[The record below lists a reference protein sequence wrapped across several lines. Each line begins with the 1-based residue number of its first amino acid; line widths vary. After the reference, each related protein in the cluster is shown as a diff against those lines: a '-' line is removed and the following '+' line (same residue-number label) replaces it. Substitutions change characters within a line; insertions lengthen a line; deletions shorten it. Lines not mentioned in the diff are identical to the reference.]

1 MNKLRYVF
9 IAVGVALLIGAI
21 GLTVYNMWDDA
32 RAQKS
37 AENVLAELEKKI
49 PDSVDGTP
57 DYKLNPDMEMP
68 TEKIDGE
75 EYIGTLS
82 IPTLGL
88 ELPVMSEW
96 NYDRLMIAPCR
107 YTGSVYKNNM
117 IIAAHNYTHH
127 FGRLKKPSIGDPIK
141 FKDVDGNIFEYS
153 VTALEILQPTAV
165 DEMEKDNQG
174 LTLFTCTIGGRTRVT
189 VRCEA
194 VNQK

>member
-82 IPTLGL
+82 IPTLEL

-127 FGRLKKPSIGDPIK
+127 FGRLKKLSIGDPIK

-165 DEMEKDNQG
+165 EEMEKDNQG

>member
-1 MNKLRYVF
+1 MNKLRYGF

-82 IPTLGL
+82 IPTLEL

-127 FGRLKKPSIGDPIK
+127 FGRLKKLSIGDPIK
-141 FKDVDGNIFEYS
+141 FKDVDGNVFEYS

>member
-57 DYKLNPDMEMP
+57 DYKLNPDIEMP

-127 FGRLKKPSIGDPIK
+127 FGRLKKLSIGDPIK

-194 VNQK
+194 INQK

>member
-82 IPTLGL
+82 IPTLEL

-127 FGRLKKPSIGDPIK
+127 FGRLKKLSIGDPIK

>member
-127 FGRLKKPSIGDPIK
+127 FGRLKKLSIGDSIK

>member
-49 PDSVDGTP
+49 PDSVDETP
-57 DYKLNPDMEMP
+57 NYKLNPDMEMP

-127 FGRLKKPSIGDPIK
+127 FGRLKKLSIGDPIK

-165 DEMEKDNQG
+165 DEMKNDNYG

-194 VNQK
+194 VKQQ

>member
-9 IAVGVALLIGAI
+9 IAVGVVLLIGAI

-82 IPTLGL
+82 IPTLEL

-96 NYDRLMIAPCR
+96 NYNRLMIAPCR
-107 YTGSVYKNNM
+107 YTGSVYKNDM
-117 IIAAHNYTHH
+117 VIAAHNYTHH
-127 FGRLKKPSIGDPIK
+127 FGRLKKLSIGDPIK

-165 DEMEKDNQG
+165 DEMKKDNHG

-194 VNQK
+194 VKQQ

>member
-49 PDSVDGTP
+49 PDSIDGTP

-82 IPTLGL
+82 IPTLEL

-127 FGRLKKPSIGDPIK
+127 FGRLKKLSIGDPIK

-194 VNQK
+194 VKQQ

>member
-127 FGRLKKPSIGDPIK
+127 FGRLKKLSIGDPIK

>member
-9 IAVGVALLIGAI
+9 IAVGVALIIGAI

-32 RAQKS
+32 RAHKS

-127 FGRLKKPSIGDPIK
+127 FGRLKKLSIGDPIK

-194 VNQK
+194 VKQQ